1 MKGSVIQG
9 LYPLL
14 LAATVLGLDQSP
26 PLLLQDGTG
35 TSSTPDIRQD
45 EKHAWRPN
53 IVFILVDDQDLQMD
67 SLSYTPHTNQYIR
80 DQGIFYKNHFVTTA
94 LCCPSRV
101 SLWTGKQAHNTNVT
115 EIYPPYGGYP
125 KFVSEGHNENWLP
138 LWLQSAG
145 YNTYYTGKLFNAHTV
160 DNYNTPFAKGF
171 NTSDFTLDPYTY
183 QYLNPVYQRDRAPPV
198 SYAGQHTID
207 VLRKKALGLLDDAVD
222 ESEERPFFLTIA
234 PIAPHSNF
242 NMENESDITTFRFS
256 APIPLDRHKDLF
268 PDAKVPRTENFN
280 PDQPSGVNWIRNLAQ
295 QDKESIDAN
304 DEFYRA
310 RLRALQGVD
319 EIVEE
324 VVQRLDSAG
333 VLENTYIFYTS
344 DNGYHIGHHRMHP
357 GKECGFEEDIRV
369 PMFIRGPGIPAG
381 EVVDDITTHIDLVP
395 TIFELAGLELK
406 EEFDGVSVPL
416 GEGIKGRRRHE
427 HVNVE
432 YWGKAGFE
440 GERSRE
446 ANGGPIAF
454 RNNTYKALRVIGE
467 GYNLYYSVWCTNEH
481 ELYDLTT
488 DPYELNNLHPSVT
501 RGQEQ
506 TLLGY
511 PIEKVIS
518 RLDALLL
525 VLKSCKGST
534 CVEPWGVL
542 HPAGDVQI
550 LSDALHGTFD
560 AFYNEQVKVEYGWCE
575 EGYIVEAEGPQ
586 VPSIYQG
593 TKWSDWW

>member
-1 MKGSVIQG
+1 MKILTVNLI
-9 LYPLL
+9 
-14 LAATVLGLDQSP
+14 LAASALALDQA
-26 PLLLQDGTG
+26 PLRLQDG
-35 TSSTPDIRQD
+35 SSGNIPDMIRQNGT
-45 EKHAWRPN
+45 HGRPN

-67 SLSYTPHTNQYIR
+67 SLSYTPHTNHYIK
-80 DQGIFYKNHFVTTA
+80 DQGVFYKNHFVTTA

-138 LWLQSAG
+138 LWLQDAG

-160 DNYNTPFAKGF
+160 DNYNSPFAKGF
-171 NTSDFTLDPYTY
+171 NTSDFVLDPYTY
-183 QYLNPVYQRDRAPPV
+183 QYLHPVYQRNHDPPI
-198 SYAGQHTID
+198 SYSGQHTID
-207 VLRKKALGLLDDAVD
+207 VLRKKALGLLDDAVA
-222 ESEERPFFLTIA
+222 ESHERPFFLTIA

-242 NMENESDITTFRFS
+242 EMTNASDYTTFRFS
-256 APIPLDRHKDLF
+256 APIPLERHKDLF
-268 PDAKVPRTENFN
+268 PDAKVPRTEHFN
-280 PDQPSGVNWIRNLAQ
+280 PDQPSGVNWISTLPQ
-295 QDKESIDAN
+295 QNQSSIDSN

-319 EIVEE
+319 EIVEQ
-324 VVQRLDSAG
+324 VVQRLEDAG
-333 VLENTYIFYTS
+333 VLDNTYIFYTS
-344 DNGYHIGHHRMHP
+344 DNGYHIGQHRLHP

-369 PMFIRGPGIPAG
+369 PMFIRGPGIPSG
-381 EVVDDITTHIDLVP
+381 EEVNFVTTNIDLAP
-395 TIFELAGLELK
+395 TIFEIAGLDLK
-406 EEFDGVSVPL
+406 EEFDGTPVPL
-416 GEGIKGRRRHE
+416 TARDVEEEIISKGRHE

-440 GERSRE
+440 GEMSR
-446 ANGGPIAF
+446 APDGGPIAF
-454 RNNTYKALRVIGE
+454 RNNTYKALRVLGE

-488 DPYELNNLHPSVT
+488 DPYELNNLHPSVSGNT
-501 RGQEQ
+501 EQ
-506 TLLGY
+506 RLLGY

-534 CVEPWGVL
+534 CVKPWEVL
-542 HPAGDVQI
+542 HPAGDVQT
-550 LSDALHGTFD
+550 LSDALGDVFD
-560 AFYNEQVKVEYGWCE
+560 AFYDEQVKVEYGWCE

-586 VPSIYQG
+586 VPAIYQG
-593 TKWSDWW
+593 TRWSDWW